1 MFELLLALYV
11 AGVVVGLLVMRDRWP
26 ARVATAVAWPLGVLA
41 FAVVVV
47 ILVAA
52 SIYLWPV
59 PLLATLAVLGG
70 VWYLL

>member
-1 MFELLLALYV
+1 MSELLLAVYV
-11 AGVVVGLLVMRDRWP
+11 AGIVVGLLVMRDRWP

-52 SIYLWPV
+52 SIYLWPI
-59 PLLATLAVLGG
+59 PLLATLAVVGG
-70 VWYLL
+70 ALYLL